1 MTATEEIRMVPLA
14 HLHLSPLNPRQE
26 CTEAEIDAL
35 AMSLRTVGLLQNLGG
50 LEEGPEK
57 IGVVAGGRRLRAL
70 KLLAQDEDGEGES
83 RLVPIKITTDEGEAR
98 AWANT
103 ENTARMALNPADEI
117 AAYGEMADRGAPAE
131 TIAKAFAVTVRHVKG
146 RLKLAGMAPVILD
159 ALRAGEITLEVA
171 AAYTVADD
179 AEAQTVVF
187 NRMQGS
193 WNADNP
199 EAIRR
204 ALKRDAEDASGLAAF
219 VGREAYEAEGGSI
232 TEDLFGEDTYFND
245 VTLLNRLAE
254 EKMQGMADALKAEGW
269 KWVDT
274 SLAGL
279 DYNRQF
285 KMIQLHAERPTLT
298 EAEADRYDE
307 LAELIEGEACDE
319 EGQTEF
325 EALEAK
331 MRTRVWTDEQRS
343 VSGVMLALEHNGDV
357 VSRYGL
363 VAAADEAEAV
373 EKGVC
378 RPRSSVGSGSA
389 DKPKGP
395 YSGALETDLAA
406 IRTGAIQTAILRKPE
421 LALELLTFA
430 LSHPT
435 YGGVFPVSVRTDNA
449 KNLPHVGAEAV
460 NLPERLTP
468 EHRGYMGEAE
478 AVEAFAAFREKSKKE
493 RNALLTEAVARAFGA
508 GLALDNANPIVEV
521 IAELADAKAREVW
534 TPDSEFFARLSVPQ
548 LMEIEREVL
557 GDEAVK
563 DRPAKQPKR
572 GLVDRL
578 DAIFNSRDSAP
589 DLTAEQKARVAAWTP
604 EGM

>member
-254 EKMQGMADALKAEGW
+254 EKMQGMAEALKAEGW

-279 DYNRQF
+279 DNNRQF

-307 LAELIEGEACDE
+307 LTRKGRPSLRPLKLRCAPASGPTTNAACPASCWRWNI
-319 EGQTEF
+319 TATWF
-325 EALEAK
+325 PATAWLPPP
-331 MRTRVWTDEQRS
+331 T
-343 VSGVMLALEHNGDV
+343 
-357 VSRYGL
+357 
-363 VAAADEAEAV
+363 
-373 EKGVC
+373 
-378 RPRSSVGSGSA
+378 
-389 DKPKGP
+389 KPKP
-395 YSGALETDLAA
+395 L
-406 IRTGAIQTAILRKPE
+406 K
-421 LALELLTFA
+421 
-430 LSHPT
+430 
-435 YGGVFPVSVRTDNA
+435 
-449 KNLPHVGAEAV
+449 K
-460 NLPERLTP
+460 
-468 EHRGYMGEAE
+468 
-478 AVEAFAAFREKSKKE
+478 AFAAPVRQVEAAAPTSRKAPIPALWKPTLRRSAQARSKPRSCAS
-493 RNALLTEAVARAFGA
+493 RNWH
-508 GLALDNANPIVEV
+508 
-521 IAELADAKAREVW
+521 W
-534 TPDSEFFARLSVPQ
+534 TF
-548 LMEIEREVL
+548 
-557 GDEAVK
+557 
-563 DRPAKQPKR
+563 
-572 GLVDRL
+572 
-578 DAIFNSRDSAP
+578 
-589 DLTAEQKARVAAWTP
+589 
-604 EGM
+604 